1 MVMEEKIH
9 CNICDV
15 LIYDNDIENHITTS
29 IHKNSKNRFI
39 QQLNSVKIDDNITD
53 KSTYDIWKNSII
65 GNVI

>member
-65 GNVI
+65 

>member
-1 MVMEEKIH
+1 MEEKIH

-15 LIYDNDIENHITTS
+15 LIYVNDIADHITTS

-65 GNVI
+65 

>member
-1 MVMEEKIH
+1 MIMEEKIH

-15 LIYDNDIENHITTS
+15 LIYVNDIANHITTS

-65 GNVI
+65 

>member
-1 MVMEEKIH
+1 MEEKIH

-65 GNVI
+65 